1 MRHLARK
8 RILGALDELIAQ
20 FTAQAELLERP
31 RRERLAAWRQDTA
44 APVLVTEGV
53 VRWVERLSL
62 ALARY
67 MEGEYVRAAELADIP
82 GSGGEG

>member
-1 MRHLARK
+1 MDERLRRLARK

-20 FTAQAELLERP
+20 FTAQAELLE
-31 RRERLAAWRQDTA
+31 RQDTA